1 MLEIDLALPH
11 AYAVEEIGD
20 LPGAG
25 EFGAPLIYFP
35 PPKNRPEHEGLWLK
49 VTAASGKKWIGVFKF
64 GYSSPPA
71 FSCVVDSLDPDR
83 MCVIAKGAAY
93 IVKAGE
99 PEAWEQIPLV
109 PVLDFRIIR
118 DAGLLIFSDFT
129 RLVAYGGSGLAWRSP
144 RVCWDGLKI
153 VSVYRGIIAGVGHDP
168 TNPLTHESRFA
179 VELKTGRS
187 LLPPP
192 LSTDGEPFW

>member
-11 AYAVEEIGD
+11 AYAVEEIAE
-20 LPGAG
+20 LPGTGKLAVPPI
-25 EFGAPLIYFP
+25 FFP
-35 PPKNRPEHEGLWLK
+35 PPKNRLEHDGLWLK
-49 VTAASGKKWIGVFKF
+49 VTAASGKRWVGVFKF
-64 GYSSPPA
+64 AYSSPPA

-83 MCVIAKGAAY
+83 MCVISKGAAY
-93 IVKAGE
+93 IVRADE

-109 PVLDFRIIR
+109 PVLDFRVIP

-129 RLVAYGGSGLAWRSP
+129 RLVAYGSSGLAWRSP

-153 VSVYRGIIAGVGHDP
+153 VSVYRGVIEGIGYDP
-168 TNPLTHESRFA
+168 TNPATHESRFA
-179 VELKTGRS
+179 VDVKTGHS

-192 LSTDGEPFW
+192 SSTDGEPLW